1 MMSNAPRNSQ
11 FFYVRF
17 LARFVA
23 FDYSRHRG
31 IVGMKSLKR
40 WSIALAFAA
49 VAAAQTPGS
58 IGSIFG
64 PGLAA
69 QLAVADT
76 VPISSFA
83 LPQVAF
89 GGGWYTGIY
98 FNNRTSDPLSA
109 SVFFFDANGLPLP
122 VPAIGSSTT
131 VTLPPAGTAIVEA
144 PNNGALQQGWAR
156 VDAPDGMV
164 GYGVFRFTVPGQPS
178 QLSEGVSPFVGT
190 STTFSSLIFDDTAYV
205 TSVAFANPSGVS
217 ASINIRAI
225 SAAGQVIGTATQTLG
240 PGARTAIVLRNVAG
254 LESVAGQRGAVEF
267 SATTGAVSVL
277 GLRFNNLTFT
287 SIPPSSR

>member
-1 MMSNAPRNSQ
+1 M
-11 FFYVRF
+11 
-17 LARFVA
+17 
-23 FDYSRHRG
+23 G
-31 IVGMKSLKR
+31 ITGMKSLKR
-40 WSIALAFAA
+40 WSIIFAFGA
-49 VAAAQTPGS
+49 VAVAQTPGS
-58 IGSIFG
+58 IGFIFD

-69 QLAVADT
+69 QLAIADT
-76 VPISSFA
+76 VPLSSFA
-83 LPQVAF
+83 LPQLAF

-109 SVFFFDANGLPLP
+109 NVFFFDANGLPLP

-144 PNNGALQQGWAR
+144 PNNGSLQQGWAR

-164 GYGVFRFTVPGQPS
+164 GYGVFRFTLPGQPP
-178 QLSEGVSPFVGT
+178 QLSEGVSPFVST
-190 STTFSSLIFDDTAYV
+190 STTFSSLIFDDTTYV
-205 TSVAFANPSGVS
+205 TSVAFANPSGVL
-217 ASINIRAI
+217 ATINIRAI
-225 SAAGQVIGTATQTLG
+225 NAAGQVIGTATQTLG
-240 PGARTAIVLRNVAG
+240 PGARTAVVLRNVAG

-267 SATTGAVSVL
+267 NATTGAVSVL